1 MENSNQQKRPTY
13 NKLFIKKMNQ
23 DILIIYKLLLC
34 CFVVCHKA
42 MFIYEQSYETFLY
55 FWWFDFL
62 EGHSHSAMGL
72 EWTGWK
78 KVEKSTLN
86 STLQSLFLISK
97 QPSRRGETDRPC
109 HICLVARSI
118 NHTFP
123 LHSTLDRITFRPQ
136 KKNPASNF
144 SFLISLGDQEFPQG
158 LQKKHSIYIYG
169 LYYTLIIYTG
179 DY

>member
-1 MENSNQQKRPTY
+1 MQWALNE
-13 NKLFIKKMNQ
+13 LGGKK
-23 DILIIYKLLLC
+23 
-34 CFVVCHKA
+34 
-42 MFIYEQSYETFLY
+42 
-55 FWWFDFL
+55 
-62 EGHSHSAMGL
+62 
-72 EWTGWK
+72 WK

-136 KKNPASNF
+136 KKNPASNIGRKTWKNF
-144 SFLISLGDQEFPQG
+144 FLSITGAEARRCPTDQ
-158 LQKKHSIYIYG
+158 
-169 LYYTLIIYTG
+169 
-179 DY
+179 